1 MKSIIYARVSSKEQE
16 ETGYSL
22 PSQEKLLRD
31 YADRKELAIA
41 KTFSIAESA
50 SGVKQRKVFGEMIK
64 LAENNKI
71 NNILCEKVDRLTRN
85 LKEAVM
91 VNEWL
96 EEDELRKIHFVKQ
109 NLIIHKNAKSDEKF
123 RWDIEIILAKK
134 YISNLSEEVKK
145 GQKEKIAQGWLPT
158 APVMGYKTVGDKGH
172 RIHVIDPT
180 AAPVAQKMFELYA
193 TGNFSISVITSF
205 VKESGVKTRAGRPIV
220 KTRIHQ
226 LLSDPFY
233 YGKIQWNDKLYP
245 GKHDPLIT
253 KELFDEVQRMLK
265 RGTKAPAYQKHFPI
279 FKGKIFCGECGGTI
293 TWEVQKGHWY
303 GHCNHYKP
311 CAQKKYTKQGSVEDQ
326 LFAYFSEVAPKNEQ
340 VLQWLEKALKADHRS
355 EIDYRTSAKD
365 NLLRDLER
373 IEKRFEGLYDD
384 KLDGKILPAFYE
396 RKAAEFTEQKET
408 LVQQLANLNKSQD
421 EYYEAGYAIH
431 ELALKSRS
439 IYSSPHATTEEKRL
453 LLSYIFSNITIKD
466 GEIKPEYTSAFEFMS
481 KWMPIVNNT
490 FELENVG
497 INTNEKGTFVP
508 SRTILLRTMDE
519 FRTLNWSSIENELRF
534 SGILSFFPSAIIQN
548 QF

>member
-31 YADRKELAIA
+31 YADRKEFTVS

-50 SGVKQRKVFGEMIK
+50 SGAKQRKVFSEMIK
-64 LAENNKI
+64 FAEKNKI

-109 NLIIHKNAKSDEKF
+109 NLVIHKNAKSDEKF

-158 APVMGYKTVGDKGH
+158 SPVMGYKTVGDKGH
-172 RIHVIDPT
+172 KIHVVDTDTAPT
-180 AAPVAQKMFELYA
+180 AQKMFELYA
-193 TGNFSISVITSF
+193 TGNYSISAIAAF
-205 VKESGVKTRAGRPIV
+205 VEVSGVKTRAGRPIV
-220 KTRIHQ
+220 KGRIHQ
-226 LLSDPFY
+226 LLSNPFY
-233 YGKIQWNDKLYP
+233 CGKIYWNDKIYQ
-245 GKHDPLIT
+245 GNQEPLIST
-253 KELFDEVQRMLK
+253 ELFDKVQQMLK
-265 RGTKAPAYQKHFPI
+265 RGTKAPCYQKHFPI
-279 FKGKIFCGECGGTI
+279 FKGKLLCGECGGTI
-293 TWEVQKGHWY
+293 TWETQKGHWY

-311 CAQKKYTKQGSVEDQ
+311 CTQKKYTKQGSVEEQ
-326 LFAYFSEVAPKNEQ
+326 LFSYFTEVAPKNER
-340 VLQWLEKALKADHRS
+340 VLQWLEKALKEDHKD

-365 NLLRDLER
+365 NLRRDLDR

-384 KLDGKILPAFYE
+384 KLDGKILPSFYE
-396 RKAAEFTEQKET
+396 RKAAEFTEQKEA
-408 LVQQLANLNKSQD
+408 LLQQLANLNKSQD

-431 ELALKSRS
+431 ELALKSHS

-453 LLSYIFSNITIKD
+453 LLSYLFSNIAIKD
-466 GEIKPEYTSAFEFMS
+466 DEIKPEYTLAFEFMS

-490 FELENVG
+490 FELENIG

-508 SRTILLRTMDE
+508 SRTVLLRLIDDV
-519 FRTLNWSSIENELRF
+519 RNALVASLH
-534 SGILSFFPSAIIQN
+534 
-548 QF
+548 

>member
-22 PSQEKLLRD
+22 PSQEKFLTE
-31 YADRKELAIA
+31 YAEKKGLVIDKIFAI
-41 KTFSIAESA
+41 SESA
-50 SGVKQRKVFGEMIK
+50 SGKNQRVVFSKMVQYAEKTNVKI
-64 LAENNKI
+64 I
-71 NNILCEKVDRLTRN
+71 ICEKADRLTRN
-85 LKEAVM
+85 FKDV
-91 VNEWL
+91 VKIDEWL
-96 EEDELRKIHFVKQ
+96 EEDEARQVHLVKDS
-109 NLIIHKNAKSDEKF
+109 LVLHKNSRSQEKLNWGIRILFAKN
-123 RWDIEIILAKK
+123 
-134 YISNLSEEVKK
+134 YIDNLSEEVKK

-193 TGNFSISVITSF
+193 TGNYSISTIASF

-245 GKHDPLIT
+245 GKHDPLIS
-253 KELFDEVQRMLK
+253 KDLFDRVQQMLR

-279 FKGKIFCGECGGTI
+279 FKGKILCGECGGTI

-303 GHCNHYKP
+303 GHCNHHKP
-311 CAQKKYTKQGSVEDQ
+311 CTQKKYTKQRSVEDQ
-326 LFAYFSEVAPKNEQ
+326 LFGYFADVAPKNER
-340 VLQWLEKALKADHRS
+340 VLQWLEKALKADHKD
-355 EIDYRTSAKD
+355 EVTLHAATKD

-373 IEKRFEGLYDD
+373 AEKRLEGLYED
-384 KLDGKILPAFYE
+384 KLDGKILPTFYE
-396 RKAAEFTEQKET
+396 RKSAEYAEQKEA
-408 LVQQLANLNKSQD
+408 LLRQLEKLNKNQD

-431 ELALKSRS
+431 ELALKSRE
-439 IYSSPHATTEEKRL
+439 IYSSPKATTEEKRL
-453 LLSYIFSNITIKD
+453 LLSQIFSNLVINTD
-466 GEIKPEYTSAFEFMS
+466 EIKPEYTLAFEFMS

-490 FELENVG
+490 FELENIG
-497 INTNEKGTFVP
+497 INTDEKGTFVP
-508 SRTILLRTMDE
+508 SRTVLLPGRDSNP
-519 FRTLNWSSIENELRF
+519 R
-534 SGILSFFPSAIIQN
+534 PSR
-548 QF
+548 